1 MRYGDFR
8 CLCSCHPVCVQEAYE
23 VKTITFISQLII
35 PAFILFT
42 VLYGAF
48 KKVRVYD
55 SFVSGAKEGIQ
66 VTVNIFPYLLAI
78 FVAVKAF
85 QASGAFDLIK
95 LALAGSFTA
104 LGIPLE
110 VLSVAIIKPL
120 SGSASTAVFTDIVKT
135 TGPDSLA
142 SRISAVI
149 IGSAETTFYVL
160 AVYLGAVGIRRTKYL
175 VPVCVIA
182 DTLGI
187 VIAIIIVRL
196 MF

>member
-1 MRYGDFR
+1 M
-8 CLCSCHPVCVQEAYE
+8 
-23 VKTITFISQLII
+23 KTITFISQLII

-104 LGIPLE
+104 LGIPPE

-120 SGSASTAVFTDIVKT
+120 SGSASTAVFTDIVKS

-160 AVYLGAVGIRRTKYL
+160 AVYLGAVGIRKTKYL
-175 VPVCVIA
+175 VPVCMIA
-182 DTLGI
+182 DALGI
-187 VIAIIIVRL
+187 IIAIVIVRL

>member
-1 MRYGDFR
+1 M
-8 CLCSCHPVCVQEAYE
+8 
-23 VKTITFISQLII
+23 KTITFISQLII

-55 SFVSGAKEGIQ
+55 SFVSGAKEGLQ

-95 LALAGSFTA
+95 LALAGSFSF
-104 LGIPLE
+104 LGIPPE

-120 SGSASTAVFTDIVKT
+120 SGSASTAVFTDIVKS

-175 VPVCVIA
+175 VPVCLIA

-187 VIAIIIVRL
+187 IIAIIIVRL

>member
-1 MRYGDFR
+1 
-8 CLCSCHPVCVQEAYE
+8 
-23 VKTITFISQLII
+23 VKIITFISQLMI

-42 VLYGAF
+42 VLYGAL

-55 SFVSGAKEGIQ
+55 SFVAGAKEGIQ
-66 VTVNIFPYLLAI
+66 VTLNIFPYLLAI
-78 FVAVKAF
+78 FIAVKAF
-85 QASGAFDLIK
+85 QASGAFDMVWT
-95 LALAGSFTA
+95 ALAGSLA
-104 LGIPLE
+104 GLGIPPE
-110 VLSVAIIKPL
+110 VLSVALIKPL

-160 AVYLGAVGIRRTKYL
+160 AVYLGAVGIRKTKYL

-182 DTLGI
+182 DAIGI
-187 VIAIIIVRL
+187 IVAIAVVRL